1 MSSDWLP
8 RWSPRPQARIRL
20 FCFSY
25 AGGSASTFRQWPGA
39 FADPVEVV
47 PIELPGHGSRF
58 AETPLVDLGT
68 LATGAADALRPHL
81 DRPFALFGH
90 SFGAFLAFEVAR
102 LLGGG
107 TTASP
112 ACLVVSASRAPCLA
126 PRRRLAQLPHEVL
139 VESLRALNGTPNT
152 VLQDRQ
158 LLELLLPL
166 VRADLEADEE
176 YLIGDGTRLDCPI
189 LALGGRGDP
198 TLAFGELASWAQMTS
213 AEFRL
218 LMLPGGHFFLHSF
231 HRTVVTVIEQALDWA
246 AAA

>member
-1 MSSDWLP
+1 MSSEWLP

-25 AGGSASTFRQWPGA
+25 AGGSASTFRQWPEV

-47 PIELPGHGSRF
+47 PVELPGHGSRF
-58 AETPLVDLGT
+58 AETPLADLGA
-68 LATGAADALRPHL
+68 LAAGTADALRPHL
-81 DRPFALFGH
+81 DQPFALFGH

-102 LLGGG
+102 LLGGE
-107 TTASP
+107 TAASP

-126 PRRRLAQLPHEVL
+126 PRRRLARLPHEML
-139 VESLRALNGTPNT
+139 VESLRELNGTPGT

-166 VRADLEADEE
+166 VRTDLEADEE
-176 YLIGDGTRLDCPI
+176 YLVPNGTRLDCPI

-198 TLAFGELASWAQMTS
+198 TLTAGELASWARMTS

-218 LMLPGGHFFLHSF
+218 LMLPGDHFFLHAF
-231 HRTVVTVIEQALDWA
+231 RRTVVTVIEQALGCA